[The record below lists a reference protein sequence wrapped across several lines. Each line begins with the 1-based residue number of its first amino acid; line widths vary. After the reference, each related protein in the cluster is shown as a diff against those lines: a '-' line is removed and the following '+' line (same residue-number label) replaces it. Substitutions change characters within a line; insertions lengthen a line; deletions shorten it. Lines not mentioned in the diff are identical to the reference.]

1 MAGVVTGSAV
11 SKARVIGGAG
21 TSTGRPFGFAE
32 LAKVLRAGRDQR
44 IVRRPRPRGDGV
56 GAPVIS
62 LGRVELTAALV
73 RHGEIVQG
81 VGEIEMVGPQRGF
94 LRAGGLTEH
103 AGGGGEV
110 AAHGRLLGG
119 VEECSKAD
127 RIGHG
132 TTVLQ
137 PRRIPDRL
145 YSAAFFAD
153 LRPGDPWPCRLRHR
167 RPPFPHGAPPSNV
180 SSARIL
186 PCAAR
191 RSWTAAAGSP
201 IWAPQTPAAFAAPA
215 RELRERRRQGGQFF
229 LKLLISLGR
238 ALAGQRLQLLST
250 ETRSRLHRLRGPP
263 LWRGHAAVHR
273 ANVARK
279 AVRNTSAIRYLLI
292 PLQIGGHTGIS
303 LQGAR

>member
-1 MAGVVTGSAV
+1 MAGVVTGSADV
-11 SKARVIGGAG
+11 EGQGHRRRRHVHGA
-21 TSTGRPFGFAE
+21 PVGFAE

-44 IVRRPRPRGDGV
+44 IVGRPRPRGDGV
-56 GAPVIS
+56 GAPVLA

-94 LRAGGLTEH
+94 LRAGGLTEQ

-119 VEECSKAD
+119 VEERSKAD

-137 PRRIPDRL
+137 PRRIPGRL
-145 YSAAFFAD
+145 YSAAFFAGACG
-153 LRPGDPWPCRLRHR
+153 GDPWPCRLRHR
-167 RPPFPHGAPPSNV
+167 RRPLPHGAPPSNV

-201 IWAPQTPAAFAAPA
+201 IWAPQTPAACRRPRARAQGTSPSRRPVLSEAPDIA
-215 RELRERRRQGGQFF
+215 GPRLGGPAP
-229 LKLLISLGR
+229 ST
-238 ALAGQRLQLLST
+238 AL
-250 ETRSRLHRLRGPP
+250 H
-263 LWRGHAAVHR
+263 
-273 ANVARK
+273 
-279 AVRNTSAIRYLLI
+279 
-292 PLQIGGHTGIS
+292 
-303 LQGAR
+303 